1 MAEPL
6 PFQQALDSLRRRGVL
21 PTSLSTADIERLPQW
36 IRDQAFFS
44 ARVAQAEILDGM
56 MTRID
61 TLLGG
66 GERGPGLG
74 MDPALFRVEMRQLLD
89 SVSYAP
95 TPDDAGTIKDLRSE
109 ARLNVIVRTQEQM
122 ATGHGQYLQ
131 STDPEIIDLYPAWE
145 LIRLRD
151 SRVKRDWTTRWS
163 EAAGAVGDTDAL
175 RMLSEQG
182 RMIARKD
189 SPIWTQLSRFGRPH
203 PPFDFNSGMDVED
216 VDRTE
221 ALASLGGMLRMKERH
236 REAVAAYDRAI
247 ARVASPERR
256 HWLLFYARGIACERS
271 DRWPCAEADFKRAL
285 DLMPEQPD
293 VLNYL
298 AYSWVD
304 RGLAEHYD
312 RALAMLQRAVELRPN
327 SGHIIDSLAW
337 ALYKL
342 GRYAQAVPLLE
353 RAVELLPQEAVILD
367 HLGDAYWR
375 VGRRLEA
382 RYQWQRAL
390 GAKPEP
396 DLKPQLERKLEGG
409 LPDAASGGG

>member
-1 MAEPL
+1 MAL
-6 PFQQALDSLRRRGVL
+6 PFQEALDSLRRRGVL

-56 MTRID
+56 MSRID

-89 SVSYAP
+89 SVSYEP

-122 ATGHGQYLQ
+122 ATGHGQFLQ

-163 EAAGAVGDTDAL
+163 EAASAVGDTDAL
-175 RMLSEQG
+175 RMVSEQG

-221 ALASLGGMLRMKERH
+221 AIAIGLIRPADRVRV
-236 REAVAAYDRAI
+236 EAPPPP
-247 ARVASPERR
+247 S
-256 HWLLFYARGIACERS
+256 
-271 DRWPCAEADFKRAL
+271 
-285 DLMPEQPD
+285 
-293 VLNYL
+293 
-298 AYSWVD
+298 
-304 RGLAEHYD
+304 
-312 RALAMLQRAVELRPN
+312 
-327 SGHIIDSLAW
+327 
-337 ALYKL
+337 
-342 GRYAQAVPLLE
+342 AQANLRDMDPQMRSALLGS
-353 RAVELLPQEAVILD
+353 LPGFRMD
-367 HLGDAYWR
+367 
-375 VGRRLEA
+375 
-382 RYQWQRAL
+382 
-390 GAKPEP
+390 GAGV
-396 DLKPQLERKLEGG
+396 LH
-409 LPDAASGGG
+409 AA

>member
-1 MAEPL
+1 MAAPL
-6 PFQQALDSLRRRGVL
+6 PFADALNSLRRRGVL
-21 PTSLSTADIERLPQW
+21 PTTLSTADIERLPQW

-56 MTRID
+56 MSRID

-95 TPDDAGTIKDLRSE
+95 TPDDEGTIKDLRSE

-122 ATGHGQYLQ
+122 ATGHGQFLQ

-221 ALASLGGMLRMKERH
+221 ALAIGLIRPT
-236 REAVAAYDRAI
+236 DRV
-247 ARVASPERR
+247 RVEPPPPPS
-256 HWLLFYARGIACERS
+256 
-271 DRWPCAEADFKRAL
+271 
-285 DLMPEQPD
+285 
-293 VLNYL
+293 
-298 AYSWVD
+298 
-304 RGLAEHYD
+304 
-312 RALAMLQRAVELRPN
+312 
-327 SGHIIDSLAW
+327 
-337 ALYKL
+337 
-342 GRYAQAVPLLE
+342 AQANLRDMDPQMRSALLGS
-353 RAVELLPQEAVILD
+353 LPGFRMD
-367 HLGDAYWR
+367 
-375 VGRRLEA
+375 
-382 RYQWQRAL
+382 
-390 GAKPEP
+390 GAGV
-396 DLKPQLERKLEGG
+396 LH
-409 LPDAASGGG
+409 AA